1 MTKATRKK
9 YTVAEAKVLGE
20 KLGIT
25 WQEFDVEQF
34 RLGLN
39 AEIEDG
45 TYNPMTGFAT
55 DDPIV
60 VGKIVRAH
68 LNEAAD
74 YYTEW
79 AKAEK
84 AAARSKRSD

>member
-1 MTKATRKK
+1 MKKAARKK
-9 YTVAEAKVLGE
+9 FSVAEAKTLGE

-25 WQEFDVEQF
+25 WDQFDVEQF

-74 YYTEW
+74 YYTQW

-84 AAARSKRSD
+84 AAARGRRTD

>member
-1 MTKATRKK
+1 MKKAAHKK
-9 YTVAEAKVLGE
+9 YTVAEAKALGE

-25 WQEFDVEQF
+25 WQAFDVEQF

-39 AEIEDG
+39 AELEDG
-45 TYNPMTGFAT
+45 TYNPTTGFAT

-74 YYTEW
+74 YYTQW
-79 AKAEK
+79 ANAEK
-84 AAARSKRSD
+84 AEVRSKRTG

>member
-1 MTKATRKK
+1 MKKATHKK
-9 YTVAEAKVLGE
+9 YSVAEAKALGE
-20 KLGIT
+20 RLGIT

-45 TYNPMTGFAT
+45 TYNPTTGFAT

-79 AKAEK
+79 VKAEK
-84 AAARSKRSD
+84 AAARSKRAG

>member
-1 MTKATRKK
+1 MKKAASKK
-9 YTVAEAKVLGE
+9 YSIAEAKALGE
-20 KLGIT
+20 RLGIT
-25 WQEFDVEQF
+25 WEEFDVEQF
-34 RLGLN
+34 REGLN
-39 AEIEDG
+39 AEIADG
-45 TYNPMTGFAT
+45 TYNPTTGFAT

-74 YYTEW
+74 YYTQW

-84 AAARSKRSD
+84 AAARGKRTG